1 MNEEE
6 LKALMDEQFTAFKA
20 SLGQFADKESMETA
34 LGVFKEELNAKFEG
48 LLTNEKFEELET
60 AMKAQGAVMTALKLA
75 GDSKEK
81 SFREILKENHED
93 MVKAVANSVPFS
105 INATVKT
112 VTSANSTAS
121 TLAAR
126 QGGVGQ
132 IQRGMPYIRDMF
144 NVVTLNSNTGGD
156 IKWWEQLAVTNN
168 AGAVA
173 EATAPSTQSNLTWV
187 EKTLSGKRI
196 ADFVK
201 VGKDQIKD
209 FDYTLGEIQRLVNR
223 NMRLKENDALING
236 NGSGTAINGILSY
249 ATTFATAGISI
260 ATPNLVDLVGKHI
273 TQIETQML
281 GGAVASDYLINRI
294 DTDNVRFSKA
304 SDGQYIFPN
313 WAVGGEASIAGLR
326 GVENPLVTADTL
338 LTGDF
343 SLGTIFEFDG
353 LIVEMKEVGTDA
365 IDGLITIYA
374 YMREN
379 LRVQDVDK
387 KAFVKSASIATDIL
401 AITAGA

>member
-1 MNEEE
+1 MEEKE
-6 LKALMDEQFTAFKA
+6 LKALMSQSFEEFKA

-34 LGVFKEELNAKFEG
+34 LNVFKSEIESKFEG
-48 LLTNEKFEELET
+48 LPTNEKFDELQD
-60 AMKAQGAVMTALKLA
+60 AMKAQGEAMTALKLQ
-75 GDSKEK
+75 GDTKEK
-81 SFREILKENHED
+81 SFKDVLKENHAA
-93 MVKAVANSVPFS
+93 MVKAAQNGERFS
-105 INATVKT
+105 INSTVKS
-112 VTSANSTAS
+112 VTSANSTDS

-126 QGGVGQ
+126 QGGIGE

-144 NVVTLNSNTGGD
+144 NVVSLSSNTGGD
-156 IKWWEQLAVTNN
+156 VKWWEQLAVTNN
-168 AGAVA
+168 AGNVA

-223 NMRLKENDALING
+223 NMRLKENDQLING
-236 NGSGTAINGILSY
+236 DGTGTNINGILSY
-249 ATTFATAGISI
+249 ATAFDTTGISI
-260 ATPNLVDLVGKHI
+260 ATPNLVDLIGKHI
-273 TQIETQML
+273 TQIETDML
-281 GGAVASDYLINRI
+281 GGAVANNYLINRV

-313 WAVGGEASIAGLR
+313 LAVGGSMSIAGIN

-365 IDGLITIYA
+365 LDGLVTIYA

-379 LRVQDVDK
+379 LCVKDVDK
-387 KAFVKSASIATDIL
+387 KAFVKSASIATDIA